1 MTIKNVMASVLVV
14 SMVTMSLPAFAAEAG
29 IEAGIEPTVATQS
42 ATRNVVPLVGGAVR
56 VSVAHA
62 VETAAMTETKTGSIQ
77 TRTRSLLTP
86 EFTYGSGSGSGSG
99 NGNGMGGGMSTVSTV
114 MMVVGTVVG
123 IGATVYMVKQL
134 KKTTASVPTTAGQ

>member
-29 IEAGIEPTVATQS
+29 IEAGIEPTVATEP

-62 VETAAMTETKTGSIQ
+62 VESAAIAETKTGSIQ

-114 MMVVGTVVG
+114 MMIVGTVVG

-134 KKTTASVPTTAGQ
+134 KKTTASVPTTPAQ